1 MAASSLSS
9 LTTTRLLL
17 AMAALCVA
25 AVGAALVSQHVFD
38 MQPCPWCILQR
49 LIYLAI
55 AALCL
60 VGAAFSARPVRLV
73 IGVLTLLLA
82 LSGGASALYQELV
95 ASKSASCNLTFA
107 DKVISALGLDG
118 VLPDLLAVR
127 ASCADAAVAIL
138 GVSYAYWSLA
148 LFALLAWAAL
158 RVARTPPHKHG
169 STTQSWGAGA

>member
-1 MAASSLSS
+1 MAASRLSTS
-9 LTTTRLLL
+9 RLLL

-25 AVGAALVSQHVFD
+25 AVGIALVSQHVFD

-49 LIYLAI
+49 VIYLAI
-55 AALCL
+55 ALLCL
-60 VGAAFSARPVRLV
+60 IGSAVSAGVLRRG

-118 VLPDLLAVR
+118 AFPPLLQVTANC
-127 ASCADAAVAIL
+127 SDAAVSVL
-138 GVSYAYWSLA
+138 GVPYAYWSLA
-148 LFALLAWAAL
+148 LFIVIAAGSLSVVL
-158 RVARTPPHKHG
+158 RPR
-169 STTQSWGAGA
+169 

>member
-1 MAASSLSS
+1 MATSSSS
-9 LTTTRLLL
+9 TTRLLL

-25 AVGAALVSQHVFD
+25 AVGLALVSQHVYD

-49 LIYLAI
+49 IIYLAI
-55 AALCL
+55 ALLCL
-60 VGAAFSARPVRLV
+60 IAAAVSAVIPRRV

-118 VLPDLLAVR
+118 AYPPLLQVTANC
-127 ASCADAAVAIL
+127 SDAAVSVL
-138 GVSYAYWSLA
+138 GVPYAYWSLA
-148 LFALLAWAAL
+148 LFVAIAAASS
-158 RVARTPPHKHG
+158 RVVLQPR
-169 STTQSWGAGA
+169 

>member
-1 MAASSLSS
+1 MAPSVLNAS
-9 LTTTRLLL
+9 RLLL

-25 AVGAALVSQHVFD
+25 AVGIALVSQHVFD

-49 LIYLAI
+49 IIYLAI

-60 VGAAFSARPVRLV
+60 IGAAVSAVMVRQG
-73 IGVLTLLLA
+73 IGVLTLLLS

-95 ASKSASCNLTFA
+95 ASRSASCNLTFA

-118 VLPDLLAVR
+118 AFPPLLQVTAN
-127 ASCADAAVAIL
+127 CADAAVSLL

-148 LFALLAWAAL
+148 LFIVMAAASLGVVL
-158 RVARTPPHKHG
+158 RAR
-169 STTQSWGAGA
+169 

>member
-1 MAASSLSS
+1 MATSSSS
-9 LTTTRLLL
+9 TTRLLL

-25 AVGAALVSQHVFD
+25 AVGLALVSQHVYD

-49 LIYLAI
+49 IIYLAI
-55 AALCL
+55 ALLCL
-60 VGAAFSARPVRLV
+60 IAAAVSAAIPRRI

-118 VLPDLLAVR
+118 AYPPLLQVTANC
-127 ASCADAAVAIL
+127 SDAAVSVL
-138 GVSYAYWSLA
+138 GVPYAYWSLA
-148 LFALLAWAAL
+148 LFIAIAAASSRVML
-158 RVARTPPHKHG
+158 RPR
-169 STTQSWGAGA
+169 

>member
-1 MAASSLSS
+1 MAAPA

-17 AMAALCVA
+17 AMAVLCLT
-25 AVGAALVSQHVFD
+25 AVGIALVSQHVFD

-60 VGAAFSARPVRLV
+60 ISAAVSAGLVRRG

-95 ASKSASCNLTFA
+95 ASKSQSCNLTFA

-118 VLPDLLAVR
+118 ALPDLLAVR
-127 ASCADAAVAIL
+127 ANCADAAVAIL
-138 GVSYAYWSLA
+138 GVPYAYWSLA
-148 LFALLAWAAL
+148 LFAVLAWAAL
-158 RVARTPPHKHG
+158 RVTRHPHTTLAAPASARI
-169 STTQSWGAGA
+169 

>member
-1 MAASSLSS
+1 MATSSSS
-9 LTTTRLLL
+9 TTRLLL

-25 AVGAALVSQHVFD
+25 AVGLALVSQHVYD

-49 LIYLAI
+49 IIYLAI
-55 AALCL
+55 ALLCL
-60 VGAAFSARPVRLV
+60 IAAAVSAVIPRRV

-118 VLPDLLAVR
+118 AYPPLLQVTANC
-127 ASCADAAVAIL
+127 SDAAVSVL
-138 GVSYAYWSLA
+138 GVPYVYWSLA
-148 LFALLAWAAL
+148 LFIAIAAASSRVVL
-158 RVARTPPHKHG
+158 RPR
-169 STTQSWGAGA
+169 

>member
-1 MAASSLSS
+1 MAPSVLSAS
-9 LTTTRLLL
+9 RLLL

-25 AVGAALVSQHVFD
+25 AVGIALVSQHVFD

-49 LIYLAI
+49 IIYLAI

-60 VGAAFSARPVRLV
+60 IGAAVSAVMVRQG
-73 IGVLTLLLA
+73 IGVLTLLLS

-95 ASKSASCNLTFA
+95 ASRSASCNLTFA

-118 VLPDLLAVR
+118 AFPPLLQVTAN
-127 ASCADAAVAIL
+127 CADAAVSLL

-148 LFALLAWAAL
+148 LFIVMAAASLGVVL
-158 RVARTPPHKHG
+158 RAR
-169 STTQSWGAGA
+169 

>member
-1 MAASSLSS
+1 MAASS

-25 AVGAALVSQHVFD
+25 AVGLALVSQHVFD

-60 VGAAFSARPVRLV
+60 VGAAFSARPVRLG
-73 IGVLTLLLA
+73 IGVLALLLA

-118 VLPDLLAVR
+118 AFPPLLQVTANC
-127 ASCADAAVAIL
+127 SDAAVSVL

-148 LFALLAWAAL
+148 LFVAMATASVRVLL
-158 RVARTPPHKHG
+158 RTR
-169 STTQSWGAGA
+169 